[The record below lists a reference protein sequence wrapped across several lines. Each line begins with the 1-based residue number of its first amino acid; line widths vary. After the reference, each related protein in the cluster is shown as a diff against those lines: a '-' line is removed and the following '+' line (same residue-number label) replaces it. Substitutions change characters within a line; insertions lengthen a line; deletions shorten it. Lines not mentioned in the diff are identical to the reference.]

1 MHQKSSQILTVYKLL
16 HSNYRTENKINGTDF
31 GCREHP
37 VAQTREDPNQRQR
50 QNGFKRVTNIKYMM
64 YSF

>member
-1 MHQKSSQILTVYKLL
+1 L
-16 HSNYRTENKINGTDF
+16 HSSYGRENKINATDF

-37 VAQTREDPNQRQR
+37 VAQTREDLNQWQQM
-50 QNGFKRVTNIKYMM
+50 QNGFKRVTNIKFM